1 MDKKR
6 SNEFILEDNS
16 YINQTINKKQK
27 LYDDNDDNKYYNKDK
42 NYIKNLENKINEYK
56 IIINIQIKQIEQYKN
71 LINQLTEK
79 ININKKNCFYKFYII
94 VYKTEHNS

>member
-27 LYDDNDDNKYYNKDK
+27 IYDDNDDIDDNDDNKYYNKDK

-56 IIINIQIKQIEQYKN
+56 IIINIQTKQKKQYKN

-79 ININKKNCFYKFYII
+79 KNKNDRYNLY
-94 VYKTEHNS
+94 T

>member
-16 YINQTINKKQK
+16 YTNQTINKKQK
-27 LYDDNDDNKYYNKDK
+27 LYDYNDDNDDNKYYNKDK

-79 ININKKNCFYKFYII
+79 KNKNDRYNLY
-94 VYKTEHNS
+94 T

>member
-27 LYDDNDDNKYYNKDK
+27 LYDDNDDNDDNKYYNKDK

-56 IIINIQIKQIEQYKN
+56 IIINIQINQIEQYKN
-71 LINQLTEK
+71 LINQLKE
-79 ININKKNCFYKFYII
+79 KKNKNDRYNLY
-94 VYKTEHNS
+94 T

>member
-16 YINQTINKKQK
+16 YTNQTINKKQK
-27 LYDDNDDNKYYNKDK
+27 LYDYNDDNDDNKYYNKDK

-56 IIINIQIKQIEQYKN
+56 IIINIQINQIEQYKN
-71 LINQLTEK
+71 LINQLKE
-79 ININKKNCFYKFYII
+79 KKNENDRYNLY
-94 VYKTEHNS
+94 T

>member
-27 LYDDNDDNKYYNKDK
+27 LYDDNDDNDDNKYYNKDK

-79 ININKKNCFYKFYII
+79 KNKNDRYNLY
-94 VYKTEHNS
+94 T

>member
-27 LYDDNDDNKYYNKDK
+27 LYDDNDDNDDNKYYNKDK

-56 IIINIQIKQIEQYKN
+56 IIINIQTKKIEQYKN
-71 LINQLTEK
+71 LIN
-79 ININKKNCFYKFYII
+79 
-94 VYKTEHNS
+94 

>member
-27 LYDDNDDNKYYNKDK
+27 LYDDNDDNDDNKYYNKDK

-56 IIINIQIKQIEQYKN
+56 IIINIQTKQIEQYKN
-71 LINQLTEK
+71 LINQLTE
-79 ININKKNCFYKFYII
+79 NKNERYNLY
-94 VYKTEHNS
+94 T

>member
-16 YINQTINKKQK
+16 YTNQTINKKQK
-27 LYDDNDDNKYYNKDK
+27 LYDDNDDDDNDDNKYYNKDK

-56 IIINIQIKQIEQYKN
+56 IIINIQTNQIEQYKN
-71 LINQLTEK
+71 LINQLKE
-79 ININKKNCFYKFYII
+79 KKNENDRYNLY
-94 VYKTEHNS
+94 T

>member
-16 YINQTINKKQK
+16 YTNQTINKKQK
-27 LYDDNDDNKYYNKDK
+27 LYDYNDDNDDNKYYNKDK

-56 IIINIQIKQIEQYKN
+56 IIINIQTKQIEQYKN
-71 LINQLTEK
+71 LINQLKE
-79 ININKKNCFYKFYII
+79 KKNENDRYNLY
-94 VYKTEHNS
+94 T

>member
-16 YINQTINKKQK
+16 YTNQTINKKQK

-71 LINQLTEK
+71 LINQLKE
-79 ININKKNCFYKFYII
+79 KKNENDRYNLY
-94 VYKTEHNS
+94 T

>member
-27 LYDDNDDNKYYNKDK
+27 LYDDNDDNDDNKYYNKDK

-56 IIINIQIKQIEQYKN
+56 IIINIQTKQIEQYKN

-79 ININKKNCFYKFYII
+79 KNKNDRYNLY
-94 VYKTEHNS
+94 T

>member
-16 YINQTINKKQK
+16 YTNQTINKKQK
-27 LYDDNDDNKYYNKDK
+27 LYDDNDDDDNDDNKYYNKDK

-56 IIINIQIKQIEQYKN
+56 IIINIQTNQIEQYKN

-79 ININKKNCFYKFYII
+79 KNENDRYNLY
-94 VYKTEHNS
+94 T

>member
-6 SNEFILEDNS
+6 SNKFILEDNS

-27 LYDDNDDNKYYNKDK
+27 IYDDDDDDDNDNDNDDDNKYYNKDK

-56 IIINIQIKQIEQYKN
+56 IIINIQTKQIEQYKN

-79 ININKKNCFYKFYII
+79 KKKNNIYNLY
-94 VYKTEHNS
+94 T

>member
-16 YINQTINKKQK
+16 YTNQTINKKQK
-27 LYDDNDDNKYYNKDK
+27 LYDDNDDNDDNKYYNKDK

-56 IIINIQIKQIEQYKN
+56 IIINIQTKQIEQYKN
-71 LINQLTEK
+71 LINQFKE
-79 ININKKNCFYKFYII
+79 KKNENDRYNLY
-94 VYKTEHNS
+94 T

>member
-27 LYDDNDDNKYYNKDK
+27 LYDDNDDNDDNKYYNKDK

-56 IIINIQIKQIEQYKN
+56 IIINIQTNQIEQYKN
-71 LINQLTEK
+71 LINQLKE
-79 ININKKNCFYKFYII
+79 KKNENDRYNLY
-94 VYKTEHNS
+94 T

>member
-27 LYDDNDDNKYYNKDK
+27 LYDDNDNDDNKYYNKDK

-71 LINQLTEK
+71 LINQLKE
-79 ININKKNCFYKFYII
+79 KKNENDRYNLY
-94 VYKTEHNS
+94 T

>member
-16 YINQTINKKQK
+16 YTNQTINKKQK
-27 LYDDNDDNKYYNKDK
+27 LYDDNDDNDDNKYYNKDK

-56 IIINIQIKQIEQYKN
+56 IIINIQTKQIEQYKN
-71 LINQLTEK
+71 LINQLKE
-79 ININKKNCFYKFYII
+79 KKNENDRYNLY
-94 VYKTEHNS
+94 T

>member
-6 SNEFILEDNS
+6 SNQFILEDNS

-27 LYDDNDDNKYYNKDK
+27 IYDDDDNDDDNKYYNKDK

-56 IIINIQIKQIEQYKN
+56 IIINIQTKQIEQYKN
-71 LINQLTEK
+71 LINQLTE
-79 ININKKNCFYKFYII
+79 NKNERYNLY
-94 VYKTEHNS
+94 T